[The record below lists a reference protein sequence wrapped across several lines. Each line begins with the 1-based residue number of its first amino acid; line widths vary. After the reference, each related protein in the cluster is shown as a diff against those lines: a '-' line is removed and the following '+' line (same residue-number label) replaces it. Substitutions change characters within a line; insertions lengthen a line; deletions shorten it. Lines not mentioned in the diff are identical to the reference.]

1 MNIKLYTHRL
11 VLITNTA
18 CDASIHD
25 FIPSLYKYICRD
37 VNLYIDC
44 VNTMFRVTMPR
55 WRRGLRNR
63 LQSDSTP
70 VRIRTLALNIHFIS
84 CEYGGHSGRVIPV
97 PIPNTEDKSA
107 CVPYCTEVRE
117 SSGTAERCC
126 AHSYYYYIF
135 F

>member
-1 MNIKLYTHRL
+1 
-11 VLITNTA
+11 
-18 CDASIHD
+18 
-25 FIPSLYKYICRD
+25 
-37 VNLYIDC
+37 
-44 VNTMFRVTMPR
+44 MPR

-63 LQSDSTP
+63 LQSDSSP

-117 SSGTAERCC
+117 SSGTTERCC
-126 AHSYYYYIF
+126 AHSYYYLHF
-135 F
+135 FYNRFLNNEWKLYAVCRVMKLNRQFWWERACEAQQHFTTTERQL